1 LGERVARYLPL
12 ASVIIPLI
20 CILVSVAYSPWFNI
34 FDNALSDL
42 GHAVKSSVAP
52 LFNIGLVL
60 GGLSAYTTAIVSRH
74 IDKHY
79 NIVLMYTG
87 VSLILVGVFDEV
99 YRLLHFMVSV
109 LFFIGIAL
117 FLLLVALKE
126 EMKIV
131 KLYSAT
137 ALVVIIVVWIIYFTY
152 RVPRGAAIPE
162 ITSVALFAPAYLH
175 VYY

>member
-1 LGERVARYLPL
+1 MTRYLPL

-20 CILVSVAYSPWFNI
+20 CILASMTYSPWFNI
-34 FDNALSDL
+34 FSNALSDL

-52 LFNIGLVL
+52 LFNIGLVF
-60 GGLSAYTTAIVSRH
+60 GGLSAYTAAIVSQR

-79 NIVLMYTG
+79 NMVLMYTG

-99 YRLLHFMVSV
+99 YGLLHFIVSV

-117 FLLLVALKE
+117 FLLLATLKE
-126 EMKIV
+126 EVRIV

-137 ALVVIIVVWIIYFTY
+137 ALVVVIVVWTIYFTY

-162 ITSVALFAPAYLH
+162 ITSVALFAPVYL
-175 VYY
+175 YIYFSN